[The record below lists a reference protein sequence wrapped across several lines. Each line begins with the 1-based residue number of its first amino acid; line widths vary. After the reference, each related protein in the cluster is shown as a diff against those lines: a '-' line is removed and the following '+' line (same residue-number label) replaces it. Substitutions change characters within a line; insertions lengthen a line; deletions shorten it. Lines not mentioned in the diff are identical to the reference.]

1 MHVHCKAIHIMID
14 TGNRSYTVIMISPSK
29 KIAPLN
35 GFTLVEVLTV
45 IVILGILAAVAL
57 PMINASL
64 PKYRLRAAARELV
77 IDFKTAKVEAVKRHR
92 DVLIQFTRE
101 TVGNAEAGGSYLLCV
116 DTNNDN
122 TCNAGEELK
131 TVPMPRNV
139 RLVSTTFNT
148 PVDLAGYNSRSLP
161 WNNNLGTVRLQSSDG
176 TRTYLI
182 SLSSAGGVS
191 LQ

>member
-1 MHVHCKAIHIMID
+1 MIMIF
-14 TGNRSYTVIMISPSK
+14 PSK
-29 KIAPLN
+29 KNTLSM
-35 GFTLVEVLTV
+35 GFTMVEVLIV
-45 IVILGILAAVAL
+45 IVVLGILAAVAL
-57 PMINASL
+57 PLINASL

-101 TVGNAEAGGSYLLCV
+101 TVGNTEAGGSYLLCV

-139 RLVSTTFNT
+139 RLIDTTFNT

-161 WNNNLGTVRLQSSDG
+161 WNGNLGRVRLQSSDG
-176 TRTYLI
+176 TRTYDI
-182 SLSSAGGVS
+182 TLSSAGGVS

>member
-1 MHVHCKAIHIMID
+1 MIF
-14 TGNRSYTVIMISPSK
+14 PSK
-29 KIAPLN
+29 KNAMSK

-45 IVILGILAAVAL
+45 IVILGILASIAF

-77 IDFKTAKVEAVKRHR
+77 IDFKKAKVEAVKRHR
-92 DVLIQFTRE
+92 SVLIQFTRE
-101 TVGNAEAGGSYLLCV
+101 TVGNPEAGGSYLLCV
-116 DTNNDN
+116 DANNDN

-131 TVPMPRNV
+131 TVSMPRNV
-139 RLVSTTFNT
+139 RLVNT
-148 PVDLAGYNSRSLP
+148 NFPAPVDVAGYNSRSLP
-161 WNNNLGTVRLQSSDG
+161 WNGNLGTVRLQSSDG

-182 SLSSAGGVS
+182 SLSSAGGVR

>member
-1 MHVHCKAIHIMID
+1 MIG
-14 TGNRSYTVIMISPSK
+14 TGNRSYTVILIFPSK
-29 KIAPLN
+29 KNALPK

-57 PMINASL
+57 PMINASI

-77 IDFKTAKVEAVKRHR
+77 IDFKKAKVEAVKRHR

-101 TVGNAEAGGSYLLCV
+101 TVGNTDAGGSYLLCV
-116 DTNNDN
+116 DANNDN
-122 TCNAGEELK
+122 ACNAGEELK

-139 RLVSTTFNT
+139 RLVSTTFNA

-161 WNNNLGTVRLQSSDG
+161 WNSNLGTVRLQSSDG